1 MTAMPWVLILI
12 VGLILVLA
20 VLIFSLYKHR
30 KKNYR
35 PDYRGLFILGVIF
48 LFLGILMSLSVFW
61 ILGVIYMIVGV
72 VHKDQWKKN
81 QRTWNKMKKN
91 ERKVFMGIIIAL
103 LLFFVVGIG
112 TYLFITAQT
121 GITNFEE
128 CIAAGNPAM
137 ESYPRQCRDPISDQ
151 TFVEFI
157 DGNSFLTGSVINEN
171 PQEKKSATIKIIK

>member
-1 MTAMPWVLILI
+1 MTEMPWVLILI

-61 ILGVIYMIVGV
+61 IIGVIYMIVGV
-72 VHKDQWKKN
+72 VHKDKWKKN
-81 QRTWNKMKKN
+81 RRTWNKMKKN
-91 ERKVFMGIIIAL
+91 ERKVFIGIIIAL

-137 ESYPRQCRDPISDQ
+137 ESYPRQCRANGQ

-157 DGNSFLTGSVINEN
+157 DGNSFLTGSVVNEN
-171 PQEKKSATIKIIK
+171 PPEKKSTTITIVE